1 MFEEEQIIH
10 DLLSGELDSKLD
22 DIQEAI
28 KERRKLIRATK
39 AASSMLSLK
48 VGDRVSLHGLS
59 PKKINGMEGKI
70 VSKGRTR
77 VGVLMDSDTGY
88 GEITVPAQCLDKV
101 EVTDEQEVTSG

>member
-1 MFEEEQIIH
+1 MSEGIIN

-88 GEITVPAQCLDKV
+88 GEITVPAQCLNKV
-101 EVTDEQEVTSG
+101 EVTDEQEVTSR